1 MPNSTHGAACSIQTR
16 TSHWRTK
23 ARALTNKRILSAKG
37 LIDIKNAKTKI
48 RRENGKQCLM
58 SMLSVIIAAFL
69 FETFVSC
76 RKHAL
81 DLDKNS

>member
-1 MPNSTHGAACSIQTR
+1 MVQPAVFKPEL
-16 TSHWRTK
+16 HWRTK
-23 ARALTNKRILSAKG
+23 ARVLINKRILSAKG
-37 LIDIKNAKTKI
+37 LIDIKNPKTKI

-76 RKHAL
+76 RTHAL